1 MGLSKVSSDTIV
13 RSTFSPHFSTC
24 FRESKTLAIDG
35 SKYPN
40 VMRFGEELAGHTLDV
55 LGVSVS
61 RTDFLEKHLGCK
73 DDGQDLLRF
82 FDRFMSDKKMHEVS
96 HKIS

>member
-1 MGLSKVSSDTIV
+1 MLYLSNTRGITSVFHIFPVHPLSN
-13 RSTFSPHFSTC
+13 
-24 FRESKTLAIDG
+24 FRESKTRSIEG

-40 VMRFGEELAGHTLDV
+40 LMQFGEELAGHTVDV

-61 RTDFLEKHLGCK
+61 RTAFLEKHLGCK

-96 HKIS
+96 HK